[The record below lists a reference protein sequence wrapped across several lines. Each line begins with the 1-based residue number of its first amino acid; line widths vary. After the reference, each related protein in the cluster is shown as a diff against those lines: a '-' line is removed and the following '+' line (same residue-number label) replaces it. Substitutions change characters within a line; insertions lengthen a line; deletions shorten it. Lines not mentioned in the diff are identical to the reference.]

1 MELGGEDPG
10 RIAKVK
16 QIGRQRVLRY
26 LSYLNIAIAL
36 GYVGLLVVAAR
47 QDLLWRADFTA
58 YYTGAA
64 MMRDGDGA
72 RLYDLD
78 LQTAYQ
84 QRILDQR
91 SFLGGLLPYN
101 SPPHLALF
109 LVALS
114 NLPLST
120 AFWVWAFLNI
130 LMTAWVLACV
140 WRLADSWPPDVRW
153 LFLSCILALPSLFRT
168 LVQGTTTLVAL
179 VCVLQIYRAMRD
191 GEAISAGAW
200 LVIGTLRPQA
210 VFSIGFFALVQ
221 RWWRIL
227 LSTSVFALSLIGFTS
242 LLLGAHV
249 WRDFAVSVV
258 HTGQLFDQLGVYP
271 EAMPNLRGVLSLLL
285 GPDQG
290 ATVNVLSW
298 CGFFLY
304 LLAMVWLWRGKA
316 QPGTALFDLKLA
328 LGLTLG
334 IFFNFHL
341 NPHDMLLL
349 VVPFLLLLL
358 YLHMNGFSVTGP
370 TVCLGCLPGLLFV
383 SEFHVADSLGV
394 LCSVAVTLGLALW
407 ISVLLHNEFRRVR
420 L

>member
-1 MELGGEDPG
+1 VNLNW
-10 RIAKVK
+10 RQKVP
-16 QIGRQRVLRY
+16 QY
-26 LSYLNIAIAL
+26 LSYLNVAIAL
-36 GYVGLLVVAAR
+36 SYVGTLVIAAR

-64 MMRDGDGA
+64 LVRDAYGS
-72 RLYDLD
+72 RVYDLD

-84 QRILDQR
+84 QQILGQR
-91 SFLGGLLPYN
+91 SFVGGLLPHI

-109 LVALS
+109 FVPFSYLS
-114 NLPLST
+114 LSM
-120 AFWVWAFLNI
+120 AFWVWFSLNVLLLIWI
-130 LMTAWVLACV
+130 LVWV
-140 WRLADSWPPDVRW
+140 WEFSDSWSPDVRW
-153 LFLSCILALPSLFRT
+153 LFLSFILALPSLFRT
-168 LVQGTTTLVAL
+168 LLQGTTSLVAL

-191 GEAISAGAW
+191 GEAISAGVW
-200 LVIGTLRPQA
+200 LVMGTLRPQA

-221 RWWRIL
+221 RRWRIL
-227 LSTSVFALSLIGFTS
+227 LSTSVFALCLIGFTS
-242 LLLGAHV
+242 LLLGVHV

-290 ATVNVLSW
+290 ATASILSW
-298 CGFFLY
+298 CGFLLY
-304 LLAMVWLWRGKA
+304 LLAMVWLWRGRVE
-316 QPGTALFDLKLA
+316 PGVALHDLKLA

-349 VVPFLLLLL
+349 VVPFLLLLHF
-358 YLHMNGFSVTGP
+358 HMNGFSVTGP
-370 TVCLGCLPGLLFV
+370 IVCLGCLPGLLLM
-383 SEFHVADSLGV
+383 SEFFVADSFGV

-407 ISVLLHNEFRRVR
+407 ISVLLHNELRRVR